1 MDEKLMI
8 IQERMV
14 LSWAQ
19 RSVLA
24 TGYYRIE
31 TELLTTR
38 LQFIPAKEAKTSDN
52 ARKAV
57 LETRDGGSST
67 AK

>member
-1 MDEKLMI
+1 M
-8 IQERMV
+8 
-14 LSWAQ
+14 LSWVQ

-24 TGYYRIE
+24 TSGRRRE
-31 TELLTTR
+31 TEVLTTR
-38 LQFIPAKEAKTSDN
+38 LQFIPAKEANTSEN

-67 AK
+67 VK

>member
-1 MDEKLMI
+1 
-8 IQERMV
+8 MV

-24 TGYYRIE
+24 TGGCRCE
-31 TELLTTR
+31 TEVLTAR
-38 LQFIPAKEAKTSDN
+38 LQFIPAKEANTSEN

-57 LETRDGGSST
+57 LETRDGGSTT